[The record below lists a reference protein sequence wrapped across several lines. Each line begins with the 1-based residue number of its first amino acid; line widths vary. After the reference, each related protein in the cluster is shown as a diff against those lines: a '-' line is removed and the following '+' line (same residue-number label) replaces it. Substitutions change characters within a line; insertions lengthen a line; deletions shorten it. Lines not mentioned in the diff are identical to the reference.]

1 MSTRIEAEQK
11 AWAMYFNPCGIEPV
25 NGFVHQTCV
34 SPDCMRVHCM
44 SKGAYAMARYL
55 LGKETDIEEE
65 KSEFENHLK
74 SNMLG
79 KEIVRVSGETV
90 RVSTDNISQIVDE
103 VAQKAETI
111 AQETDMCV
119 RMSTPLSEE
128 YLANC
133 TPEQRDALD
142 RLGDKAKFLGSY
154 EGGKYYANIHETET
168 QKIVEEALD
177 LGLGGLGLI
186 ARYAIGFGL
195 GDRVPQ
201 YSMSQVFKHPGT
213 GQLQERLR

>member
-1 MSTRIEAEQK
+1 MSIAIGAERE

-44 SKGAYAMARYL
+44 SKGSYAMARYL
-55 LGKETDIEEE
+55 LSGESDIESE
-65 KSEFENHLK
+65 KREFENHLR
-74 SNMLG
+74 SNMFG

-90 RVSTDNISQIVDE
+90 RVDAINIPEIVNE

-111 AQETDMCV
+111 AQEVDMCV

-133 TPEQRDALD
+133 TPEQRDVLD
-142 RLGDKAKFLGSY
+142 RLGDKARFLGSY
-154 EGGKYYANIHETET
+154 QGGKYYANVHEVET
-168 QKIVEEALD
+168 QKIVEEALN
-177 LGLGGLGLI
+177 LGLGELGLV

-213 GQLQERLR
+213 GQLKERPQ